1 MGKIAALAPPRCK
14 INAEHF
20 LKKAQEVAERLML
33 LRFFRCTENS
43 LRAYHDDIIVMGVDS
58 VYFMY
63 PVMYA
68 NPSAPSDLSWRMRF
82 VWLQH
87 VYWTRLLL
95 ISIAERLKDES
106 ATTDRLMQNPKDI
119 ADIFKVYYG
128 EKTAGAIQQLLTEH
142 LQIGAELI
150 TALRDSKTA
159 EAERLKTQWY
169 ANADKMAAAFSGI
182 NQYYK
187 DDELRDMLYKHLDL
201 TTEEVAKRLAGDYP
215 ADIQAFG
222 RVEQEAIM
230 MADYFTSGIYRQFGL
245 Y

>member
-1 MGKIAALAPPRCK
+1 MY
-14 INAEHF
+14 F
-20 LKKAQEVAERLML
+20 LVPAV
-33 LRFFRCTENS
+33 
-43 LRAYHDDIIVMGVDS
+43 I
-58 VYFMY
+58 
-63 PVMYA
+63 A
-68 NPSAPSDLSWRMRF
+68 NPGAPSDLSWKMRF

-106 ATTDRLMQNPKDI
+106 ATTARLMQNPKDI

-128 EKTAGAIQQLLTEH
+128 DKAANAIEQLLTEH

-169 ANADKMAAAFSGI
+169 DNADRMAKAFNGI
-182 NQYYK
+182 NPYYRY
-187 DDELRDMLYKHLDL
+187 DELRDMLYKHLDL

-215 ADIQAFG
+215 ADIQAFAK
-222 RVEQEAIM
+222 VEQEAIM
-230 MADYFTSGIYRQFGL
+230 MADYFTSGIHKQFGP